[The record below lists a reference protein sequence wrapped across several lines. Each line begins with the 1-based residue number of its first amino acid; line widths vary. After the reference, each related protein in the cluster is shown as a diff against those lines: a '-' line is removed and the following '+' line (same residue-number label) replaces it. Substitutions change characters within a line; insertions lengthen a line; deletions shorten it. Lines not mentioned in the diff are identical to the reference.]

1 MGNNE
6 RVTCEQQKRA
16 SVPGKGAALTMRRRN
31 TLYLRETPG
40 AKKTTTSSFVMLSEA
55 TVQLPLHTLSVHRM
69 LRPPPPAVA
78 AATAVHVYAETQHT
92 TTTKTA

>member
-1 MGNNE
+1 
-6 RVTCEQQKRA
+6 
-16 SVPGKGAALTMRRRN
+16 MRRRN

-78 AATAVHVYAETQHT
+78 AAAALHAETQHT
-92 TTTKTA
+92 TTTQPA